1 MENNISKIISNFLLV
16 FVAGYADT
24 ATFTSGNEV
33 FSAHVTG
40 NFVVFANK
48 LVHNPQLSDYRILLT
63 FPVFIVAVYF
73 TGYLNSII
81 KNERSLYLIMGT
93 ILAISGL
100 LANFIGK
107 NYAIESVVNFY
118 IVLVVVF
125 ALGIKNAINKLYG
138 KSTFGPTTVMTGNV
152 TKATLDFCHAFM
164 GKEKDVDARK
174 SFWRML
180 ILIVGFLIGCISGA
194 LLSAQYGLVVLL
206 IPATLI
212 LLYYSLFFSKKE
224 IASS

>member
-63 FPVFIVAVYF
+63 FPVFILAVYC

-100 LANFIGK
+100 LAHFIGK
-107 NYAIESVVNFY
+107 NYAMESLVNFY

-125 ALGIKNAINKLYG
+125 ALGIKNAINKLYF
-138 KSTFGPTTVMTGNV
+138 KSTYGPTTVMTGNV

-164 GKEKDVDARK
+164 SKEKDVDARS

-194 LLSAQYGLVVLL
+194 LLSAEYGLVVLL
-206 IPATLI
+206 IPASLI
-212 LLYYSLFFSKKE
+212 ILYYSLFFPKKE

>member
-1 MENNISKIISNFLLV
+1 
-16 FVAGYADT
+16 
-24 ATFTSGNEV
+24 
-33 FSAHVTG
+33 
-40 NFVVFANK
+40 
-48 LVHNPQLSDYRILLT
+48 RILLT

-100 LANFIGK
+100 LAHFIGK

-152 TKATLDFCHAFM
+152 TKATLISVMLLWAKKKM
-164 GKEKDVDARK
+164 LMLEKV
-174 SFWRML
+174 S
-180 ILIVGFLIGCISGA
+180 GGCS
-194 LLSAQYGLVVLL
+194 Y
-206 IPATLI
+206 
-212 LLYYSLFFSKKE
+212 
-224 IASS
+224 

>member
-48 LVHNPQLSDYRILLT
+48 LIHNPQLSDFSILLT
-63 FPVFIVAVYF
+63 FPVFIIAVYC
-73 TGYLNSII
+73 TGFLNNKI
-81 KNERSLYLIMGT
+81 KDERALYLLMGV
-93 ILAISGL
+93 ILAISAL
-100 LANFIGK
+100 LSYFIGK
-107 NYAIESVVNFY
+107 DYPVESFVNFA

-125 ALGIKNAINKLYG
+125 ALGIQNAVNKLYG

-152 TKATLDFCHAFM
+152 TKATLDFCHAFT
-164 GKEKDVDARK
+164 GEEKNEETK
-174 SFWRML
+174 SSFWR
-180 ILIVGFLIGCISGA
+180 IFVLIVGFLIGCILGA
-194 LLSAQYGLVVLL
+194 ILSAKYGLVVLL
-206 IPATLI
+206 IPA
-212 LLYYSLFFSKKE
+212 LLVIAYYALFFQKKTV
-224 IASS
+224 SN